1 MAERITAAERR
12 EMAERMT
19 DEERR
24 EIRRELDDMQRRLGH
39 LTPADTARLRELLN
53 ATRPRRLDAAVVPL
67 PRLPSDAAPAAPCNI
82 DFTRTRI
89 PELINVEDDLS
100 DEIEPF
106 TQEPFMPGQAYYRVT
121 IEGNRPYY
129 FSIDGLQQWLRTN
142 QCRHPILQNVF
153 IAQRDIERFTY
164 TGPPIM
170 VVGGRKFKKISNR
183 LRQKSN
189 RLRQKSK
196 RIKKSIRRLRY

>member
-1 MAERITAAERR
+1 
-12 EMAERMT
+12 MAERMT

-24 EIRRELDDMQRRLGH
+24 GIQRELDDMQRRLGH
-39 LTPADTARLRELLN
+39 LTPADMARLRELLN
-53 ATRPRRLDAAVVPL
+53 ATRPRLDAADVPL
-67 PRLPSDAAPAAPCNI
+67 LRPNAPAAAPAAPCNI
-82 DFTRTRI
+82 DFDQI
-89 PELINVEDDLS
+89 PELLPMYVENLDLS
-100 DEIEPF
+100 DQLETF
-106 TQEPFMPGQAYYRVT
+106 TQEPFMPGQEYYRVT
-121 IEGNRPYY
+121 TGNRAYY

-164 TGPPIM
+164 TNPRPPI
-170 VVGGRKFKKISNR
+170 VVTGGRKFKKISNR

-196 RIKKSIRRLRY
+196 KSIRRLRY

>member
-24 EIRRELDDMQRRLGH
+24 RIRIELDDMQRRLGH

-67 PRLPSDAAPAAPCNI
+67 RPRLPSDAAPAAPCNI

-106 TQEPFMPGQAYYRVT
+106 TQESFMPGQEYYRVT

-170 VVGGRKFKKISNR
+170 VVGGRKFKKIS
-183 LRQKSN
+183 K